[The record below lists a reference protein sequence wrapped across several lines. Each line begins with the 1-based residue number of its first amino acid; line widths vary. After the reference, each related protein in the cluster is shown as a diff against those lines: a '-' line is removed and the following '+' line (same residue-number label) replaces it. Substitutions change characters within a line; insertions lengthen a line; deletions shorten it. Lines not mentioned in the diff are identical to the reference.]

1 MPGKS
6 KRSGR
11 WAPNAATASLALLA
25 GVTGL
30 ADAAIAQDARAQA
43 LLDKVITAQGGMQ
56 AWQSLQ
62 DLTFTLTRIVF
73 GPQGEEAAASKS
85 LYYLKQ
91 QGKARVES
99 ITGKG
104 VKVEG
109 FDGEKPWVTVDGKP
123 DSGAEALRLAQF
135 QSANWWYWMGVP
147 FKLKDPG
154 VILTYKGTAAF
165 RGKPVEILEATFQP
179 GVGSTSDRYSYWI
192 DPKTGRIL
200 FVEFQLQPGVWP
212 GVGGPTPNRSE
223 WLDYKQVGPFTMHT
237 RRVFYGDAKL
247 NHRTMV
253 ILFGDF
259 QVNAGLDDKLFRAP

>member
-1 MPGKS
+1 MRRKS
-6 KRSGR
+6 ERGGR
-11 WAPNAATASLALLA
+11 WGANAATATLALLA
-25 GVTGL
+25 TVTAL
-30 ADAAIAQDARAQA
+30 SCNTNQQADAQA
-43 LLDKVITAQGGMQ
+43 LLDKVITAHGGMQ
-56 AWQSLQ
+56 AWQSLH
-62 DLTFTLTRIVF
+62 DLTFTLTLIALS
-73 GPQGEEAAASKS
+73 PQGEEAAASKS

-109 FDGEKPWVTVDGKP
+109 FDGEKPWVTVNGKP
-123 DSGAEALRLAQF
+123 EAGEEALRLAQF
-135 QSANWWYWMGVP
+135 QSVNWWYWIGVP

-165 RGKPVEILEATFQP
+165 RGQPVEILEVTFQP
-179 GVGSTSDRYSYWI
+179 GVGSTNDRFVYSI
-192 DPKTGRIL
+192 DPKTGRIV

-212 GVGGPTPNRSE
+212 GVGGQERSE

-237 RRVFYGDAKL
+237 RRVYYGDAKL
-247 NHRTMV
+247 NHRTRV

-259 QVNAGLDDKLFRAP
+259 QVNSGLDDSLFRPP